1 MEAAMRLVGFTP
13 RRVILAALISA
24 CSWSGAPAQIYKL
37 PVPPECSSTKQ
48 LTLKHADHPEKYT
61 AYGKVD
67 LYCGESTK
75 PVVTAATLCNSD
87 YDSNKPDQKTVTI
100 AVSTKIKSGKI
111 GACKVGKDLKFK
123 PE

>member
-24 CSWSGAPAQIYKL
+24 CAWSGVPAQVYKL
-37 PVPPECSSTKQ
+37 PIPPECSSTKTF
-48 LTLKHADHPEKYT
+48 TLSHANHPEKYT
-61 AYGKVD
+61 SYGKVD
-67 LYCGESTK
+67 IYCGSASK
-75 PVVTAATLCNSD
+75 AVVTGATLCNSD

-111 GACKVGKDLKFK
+111 AACKVGEDLKFK